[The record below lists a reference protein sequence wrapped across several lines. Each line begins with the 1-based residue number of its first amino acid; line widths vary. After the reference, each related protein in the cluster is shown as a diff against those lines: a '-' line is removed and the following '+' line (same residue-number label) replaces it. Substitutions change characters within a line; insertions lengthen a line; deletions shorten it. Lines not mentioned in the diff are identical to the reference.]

1 MAQGSQTSN
10 KALVRGAETA
20 LDRFKYDIAN
30 EVGIGQQVRDG
41 YWGDVPARQC
51 GAVGGHMV
59 KRMIALAEQSLA
71 QGGTLPQVGN
81 VTGAQ
86 GAAGGI
92 GTAGGFTRTGGT
104 TGTTR

>member
-71 QGGTLPQVGN
+71 QGGTLPQVGG
-81 VTGAQ
+81 VG
-86 GAAGGI
+86 GVGGAGGV
-92 GTAGGFTRTGGT
+92 GTAGGGFTRAGGT